1 MKKIILFL
9 VVLMIAGTVSVFA
22 EDADSGTPHI
32 KPTFSFGFISA
43 KEGKEDSETIT
54 ALGLDVDFITGKG
67 LTMGIQNILAWK
79 KKVTMVNLN
88 NFGLGYTYNAE
99 KWSLGGKLM
108 VIPNEFLDGGMGF
121 NIGFNYWVAP
131 DFGLTALMDI
141 GFSMGDVKWSTFG
154 LRFGISTKI

>member
-1 MKKIILFL
+1 MKKIALFL

-22 EDADSGTPHI
+22 EDTDSGTPHV
-32 KPTFSFGFISA
+32 KPTFSFGFNSMTF
-43 KEGKEDSETIT
+43 GREDPETFT

-67 LTMGIQNILAWK
+67 LTMGIQNILGWK
-79 KKVTMVNLN
+79 KRVGMANLN

-108 VIPNEFLDGGMGF
+108 VLPNEFLDGGMGF
-121 NIGFNYWVAP
+121 NIGFNYWLAP

-141 GFSMGDVKWSTFG
+141 GFSMGDEKWNTFG